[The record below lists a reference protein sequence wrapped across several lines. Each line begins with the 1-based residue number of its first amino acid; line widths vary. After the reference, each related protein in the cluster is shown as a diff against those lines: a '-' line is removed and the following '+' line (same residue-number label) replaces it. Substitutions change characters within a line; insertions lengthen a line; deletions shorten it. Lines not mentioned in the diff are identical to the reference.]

1 MPRSAAARERSP
13 PEASRARRTRA
24 ASPARDQR
32 STVSSSVPSSDGW
45 LAEAEL
51 LLRPLHRR
59 VGTISPDRR
68 ERVLSLSF
76 ERLEGLGDALLEF
89 SSLSE
94 LDAWL
99 DAPPAEPTT
108 GG

>member
-1 MPRSAAARERSP
+1 MEIVTSWEEKGIAKGLAMGREEGR
-13 PEASRARRTRA
+13 EHGLEQGLERGR
-24 ASPARDQR
+24 
-32 STVSSSVPSSDGW
+32 

-51 LLRPLHRR
+51 LLRQLHRR
-59 VGTISPDRR
+59 VGAISPDRR
-68 ERVLSLSF
+68 ERVLCLSF

>member
-1 MPRSAAARERSP
+1 MEIVTSWEEKGIAKGLGMGR
-13 PEASRARRTRA
+13 
-24 ASPARDQR
+24 
-32 STVSSSVPSSDGW
+32 

-51 LLRPLHRR
+51 LLRQLHRR

-76 ERLEGLGDALLEF
+76 ERLEGLGDALLGF

-108 GG
+108 GGELSAPGGRGIMQV

>member
-1 MPRSAAARERSP
+1 MEIVTSWEEKGIAKGLAMGR
-13 PEASRARRTRA
+13 
-24 ASPARDQR
+24 
-32 STVSSSVPSSDGW
+32 

-51 LLRPLHRR
+51 LLRQLHRR
-59 VGTISPDRR
+59 VGAISPDRR